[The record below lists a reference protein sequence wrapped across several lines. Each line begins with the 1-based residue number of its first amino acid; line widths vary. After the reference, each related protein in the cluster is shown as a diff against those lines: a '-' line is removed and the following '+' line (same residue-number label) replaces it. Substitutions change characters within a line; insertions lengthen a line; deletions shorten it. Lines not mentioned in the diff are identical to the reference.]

1 MASLRNYATP
11 YYLEYCCGAQALFRD
26 PARGLTSYNERM
38 CTYNICYTVL
48 SQVACLANSE
58 RNNPAHELPGTAQ
71 VKVPQQAR
79 GEIPVF
85 PSHFT

>member
-1 MASLRNYATP
+1 MQPLTIWSTAVVRRLFF
-11 YYLEYCCGAQALFRD
+11 FRD

-58 RNNPAHELPGTAQ
+58 RNNPAHELLGTTQ
-71 VKVPQQAR
+71 INVLQQTR
-79 GEIPVF
+79 GEIF
-85 PSHFT
+85 PSHFI